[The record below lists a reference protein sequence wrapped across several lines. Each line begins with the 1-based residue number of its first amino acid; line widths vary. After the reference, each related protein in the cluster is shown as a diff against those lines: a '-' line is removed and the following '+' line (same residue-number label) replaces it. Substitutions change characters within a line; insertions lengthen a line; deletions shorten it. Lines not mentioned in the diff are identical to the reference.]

1 MEPNQDQNSN
11 QTPSSPQEPQ
21 ASQPPYS
28 QQTYQGAPSKTNG
41 LAITGFVLAF
51 LLQLIG
57 LILSI
62 IGLVKAKNYGGNGQ
76 GLAIAG
82 IVISVILLPIS
93 FLFTL
98 GFISGIQQAA
108 QEKSGTSS
116 EVQDL

>member
-1 MEPNQDQNSN
+1 MEPNQNQNQN
-11 QTPSSPQEPQ
+11 QNQVPPQEAQ

-28 QQTYQGAPSKTNG
+28 QQTYQAAPSKTNG

-51 LLQLIG
+51 LLPLIG

-93 FLFTL
+93 LIFTL
-98 GFISGIQQAA
+98 GVISGVQEAA
-108 QEKSGTSS
+108 REGSGASS
-116 EVQDL
+116 DVQDL